1 MLIIARNDLYK
12 INFGYISIGS
22 NKSNVLIRRLFL
34 DRELC
39 IIKANTC
46 QYLSA
51 RGKICGHVSIE
62 RSFFISL
69 CETFLYSVD
78 NLTFLVSCSPL
89 SSNEYRFGRK
99 YMEEVYRLHRI
110 QWQDGLDP

>member
-22 NKSNVLIRRLFL
+22 NESNVLIRRLFL

-69 CETFLYSVD
+69 CEMFLYSVD

-89 SSNEYRFGRK
+89 SIRVSVREKVYGGSLSVAPNSMAGR
-99 YMEEVYRLHRI
+99 
-110 QWQDGLDP
+110 P